1 MESETPNK
9 NPNQKPKRKKTVT
22 PRQLAANRANAQKS
36 TGPKTLQG
44 KLRSRY
50 NSLTHG
56 LTSNCTCIPSEDFQ
70 RYDFRRHDYS
80 AMFSGANIFESE
92 IIDELCAN
100 RWRKERAVRYE
111 TALMTEAI
119 ARYHD
124 EIQRQYPGLSA
135 PVEAGIAF
143 RMMAENSNALQLL
156 DRYEARLTNTC
167 IRTWKHLMEVQKN
180 RPDTDDPAA
189 NPGPPTAFPFWP
201 HKQGDEPIPNNEH
214 KPSQP
219 IETKDW
225 SSEPNEPVLP
235 NEPIQLTT
243 DHRPLTTANEPIKS
257 AVVSSDPLSEPC
269 EKSVSDFEEN
279 GAWLAAHLERAARCR
294 DGPVRRE

>member
-1 MESETPNK
+1 MEPETPN
-9 NPNQKPKRKKTVT
+9 PKPKRKKTVT
-22 PRQLAANRANAQKS
+22 ERQLAANRANAQKS

-56 LTSNCTCIPSEDFQ
+56 LTSNCTCIPSEDFA
-70 RYDFRRHDYS
+70 RYDFHRHDYS
-80 AMFSGANIFESE
+80 GMFAAANIFESQ
-92 IIDELCAN
+92 IVDELCAN

-111 TALMTEAI
+111 AALMTEAV

-124 EIQRQYPGLSA
+124 DIQKSYPGLSG

-143 RMMAENSNALQLL
+143 RMMTEDSNALQLL

-180 RPDTDDPAA
+180 RPKTDDPAA
-189 NPGPPTAFPFWP
+189 NPGPPTPFPFWP
-201 HKQGDEPIPNNEH
+201 HTEEDDPIPNIEQ

-219 IETKDW
+219 IETKD
-225 SSEPNEPVLP
+225 SLPDPIEPALP
-235 NEPIQLTT
+235 NEPIRLATSHSSLATSQPLAT
-243 DHRPLTTANEPIKS
+243 DLP
-257 AVVSSDPLSEPC
+257 
-269 EKSVSDFEEN
+269 
-279 GAWLAAHLERAARCR
+279 ARTHPAR
-294 DGPVRRE
+294 H